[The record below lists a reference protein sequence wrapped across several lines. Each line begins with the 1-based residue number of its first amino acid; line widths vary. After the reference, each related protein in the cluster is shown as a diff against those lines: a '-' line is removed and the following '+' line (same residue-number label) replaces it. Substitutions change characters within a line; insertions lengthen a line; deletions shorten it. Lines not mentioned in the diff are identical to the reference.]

1 MADRTALWLR
11 LGKRS
16 APNRCFLARVPSL
29 RIELGRAGLSAASG
43 IISSY
48 DSTGCSL
55 KTPVSGRALVSY
67 ADDWQQPIRL
77 LHEDSQSVS
86 FLREPERVIFQDYE
100 KDSAVI
106 LVDTGKLKF
115 PETLIPLLP
124 SSSPLAIGTEVGWL
138 GFPAVAP
145 HSLCFFS
152 GNISARQDW
161 RHSYLIDGVA
171 INGVS
176 GGPVIYSTDAEG
188 VQIIGSISAYVSN
201 RATGEALPG
210 LSIARDVSYFHDMIS
225 NIKSWDEASKQKAEQ
240 QRKASAEQEGE
251 ASPSVPPS
259 S

>member
-1 MADRTALWLR
+1 MNWDTIVEKVSPYVVKIETPAGHGTGFACLYNTDRAFVGIATA
-11 LGKRS
+11 GH
-16 APNRCFLARVPSL
+16 V
-29 RIELGRAGLSAASG
+29 
-43 IISSY
+43 
-48 DSTGCSL
+48 
-55 KTPVSGRALVSY
+55 VSY